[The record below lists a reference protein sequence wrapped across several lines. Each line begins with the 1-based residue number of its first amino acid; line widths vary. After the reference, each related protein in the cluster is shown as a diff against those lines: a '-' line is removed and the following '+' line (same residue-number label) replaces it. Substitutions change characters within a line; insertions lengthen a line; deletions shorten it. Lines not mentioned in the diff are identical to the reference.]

1 MRIPASF
8 IVMLLLVLGG
18 KTFAADKP
26 NIVFILAD
34 DLGYGDLKCYGH
46 PYAKTPNLDKLA
58 EQGTRFTQYYSN
70 GATCSPARTALMT
83 GKFCATFQKY
93 PAEHGFGTRVTVTE
107 LLKNAGYHT
116 GHFGKWHIGQVTKPG
131 TYGID
136 DISGAEDGIRA
147 AKRDGTSGRDDPIF
161 AEAMKF
167 IEKHKA
173 GPFYVNIWGHIS
185 HNPVNPTQSLVDRW
199 KSLTVKPDDFSPQ
212 MREKFTAVERAKGD
226 ISDGMRRYLA
236 DVESMDAAVGQLLK
250 KLDDLGLSKNTL
262 VVFSSD
268 QGADMT
274 HASGGG
280 LRFNQMGYN
289 GPHRGGK
296 HTSYE
301 GGQRVPFIVR
311 WPGHVAAN
319 AVNDKSVVSGIDWL
333 PTLCGIAGVKIAAAD
348 LDGEDVSAV
357 WLGKDRDRTKPLFWK
372 TNNVRSEMVIRDGPW
387 KLFEPTK
394 KKGETE
400 LFNIPTDAAEKENVA
415 ARNPE
420 VVAQLKAKI
429 AKWNA
434 TLPKEYTKSDDK
446 NNRRFEHGDC
456 PQDAQPGAAADG
468 GG

>member
-1 MRIPASF
+1 MEDGLPKPQHNGIRGVTMRTLASF
-8 IVMLLLVLGG
+8 TAVLLLVLGG
-18 KTFAADKP
+18 KTLAADKP
-26 NIVFILAD
+26 NVVFILAD

-58 EQGTRFTQYYSN
+58 EQGTRFTQYYAN
-70 GATCSPARTALMT
+70 GATCCPARTALMT
-83 GKFCATFQKY
+83 GKFCASYKEY
-93 PAEHGFGTRVTVTE
+93 PADHGFGKRVTVTE

-136 DISGAEDGIRA
+136 TISGAEDGIRA

-161 AEAMKF
+161 DEAMKF
-167 IEKHKA
+167 IEKNKA

-199 KSLTVKPDDFSPQ
+199 KSLTVNPSDFPPQ
-212 MREKFTAVERAKGD
+212 MREKFAIVENAKGD
-226 ISDGMRRYLA
+226 ITDGMRRYLA
-236 DVESMDAAVGQLLK
+236 DVESLDADVGRLVK
-250 KLDDLGLSKNTL
+250 KLDDLGLSKNTI

-296 HTSYE
+296 HTFYE
-301 GGQRVPFIVR
+301 GGQLVPFILR
-311 WPGHVAAN
+311 WPGHVAAK

-333 PTLCGIAGVKIAAAD
+333 PTLCGITDTKINPAD
-348 LDGEDVSAV
+348 FDGEDVSGV
-357 WLGKDRDRTKPLFWK
+357 WLGKDCKRVKSLFWK
-372 TNNVRSEMVIRDGPW
+372 LSNVRSELVIRDGPW

-394 KKGETE
+394 KKGETA
-400 LFNIPTDAAEKENVA
+400 LYHIPTDAAEKQNVA
-415 ARNPE
+415 AKNPE
-420 VVAQLKAKI
+420 IVAQLKAKI

-446 NNRRFEHGDC
+446 D
-456 PQDAQPGAAADG
+456 
-468 GG
+468 